1 MMFWVGYLLT
11 VLVIG
16 VPAWISFKSFEW
28 TNSLVVAA
36 VVLLVGIVGAAILA
50 RYIFAI
56 IKEKK
61 DKEEQKRQK
70 TQREK
75 RAKEARDAKI
85 REIYG
90 QDFFELSEIEQQNRV
105 WFVDARRKQLE
116 ELRKEQE
123 RQRRLEEKHRLEE
136 LERQRH
142 LEEVE
147 RRRDMEWQIA
157 RTKARIE
164 REDRDRAEKMEKSA
178 RPACYPNGCSTCNRD
193 CPFDL

>member
-1 MMFWVGYLLT
+1 MMFWVGYFLT
-11 VLVIG
+11 ALVIG
-16 VPAWISFKSFEW
+16 VPAWISFKLFEW
-28 TNSLVVAA
+28 TNSWAVAA

-50 RYIFAI
+50 RYIYAI
-56 IKEKK
+56 IQEKE
-61 DKEEQKRQK
+61 DKVEQ
-70 TQREK
+70 QRRER

-105 WFVDARRKQLE
+105 RFVDASRKRRE

-123 RQRRLEEKHRLEE
+123 RQRRLEEERRLEE
-136 LERQRH
+136 LARQRH

-164 REDRDRAEKMEKSA
+164 QADRERAEKREKSA
-178 RPACYPNGCSTCNRD
+178 RPICYPNGCSTCNRD